1 MRQVM
6 VRYRVKP
13 AHVAENEE
21 LVRAVYDELHRTQ
34 PGGLR
39 YATFR
44 LDDGVSFVH
53 IAFEHDADDG
63 RRPLTALPAF
73 QRFQE
78 NIAERCDDPPAVSE
92 LHQIGSYR
100 LGVDSGANGAA
111 AQGGTR

>member
-1 MRQVM
+1 M

-21 LVRAVYDELHRTQ
+21 LVRGVYQELDRTQ
-34 PGGLR
+34 PSGLR
-39 YATFR
+39 YATFK

-53 IAFEHDADDG
+53 IAFEDENAAG

-78 NIAERCDDPPAVSE
+78 NIAERCDDPPTLSE
-92 LHQIGSYR
+92 LRQIGSYR
-100 LGVDSGANGAA
+100 LKVDG
-111 AQGGTR
+111 